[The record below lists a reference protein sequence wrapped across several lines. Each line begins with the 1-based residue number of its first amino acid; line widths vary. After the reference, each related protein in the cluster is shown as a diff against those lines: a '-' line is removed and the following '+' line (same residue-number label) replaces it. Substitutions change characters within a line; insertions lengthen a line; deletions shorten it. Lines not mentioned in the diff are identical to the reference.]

1 MDLRLFARVLWRF
14 RLLVVTGLI
23 LAVALAALTVVKV
36 GAKGLTYRDSRLW
49 SAEMQLK
56 VTQSGCPECRLYAT
70 QSSTTQGEPGS
81 PIEPKAPIV
90 DPVRFA
96 TLALY
101 YANALTTD
109 AVHRLATHNDGI
121 TGKLIATARRDDQSG
136 TLLPYIDVT
145 SISTSAQGAMT
156 YAERSADAL
165 NTYILAQQRANDVP
179 ASDRALV
186 ETVVH
191 PRGANVY
198 RPRPKTMPLVVFF
211 AVMFATIGLAF
222 VLENTRPRMREEDPE
237 RRPEIRQASARRSA

>member
-1 MDLRLFARVLWRF
+1 MDLRLFASVLWRF
-14 RLLVVTGLI
+14 RLLVATGFI
-23 LAVALAALTVVKV
+23 LAVLLAALTVVKV
-36 GAKGLTYRDSRLW
+36 GPNGLTYRDSRLW

-56 VTQSGCPECRLYAT
+56 VTQAGCPECRLYAT
-70 QSSTTQGEPGS
+70 RESTTPGQPGT
-81 PIEPKAPIV
+81 PIEPKTPIV

-101 YANALTTD
+101 YANTLTTD
-109 AVHRLATHNDGI
+109 PVRRLATRDDGI

-145 SISTSAQGAMT
+145 SISTSAQGAME

-165 NTYILAQQRANDVP
+165 NTYILAQQRANEVP
-179 ASDRALV
+179 ESDRAIV
-186 ETVVH
+186 QTVVH
-191 PRGANVY
+191 PEGANVY

-222 VLENTRPRMREEDPE
+222 VLENTRPRKRDEDPE
-237 RRPEIRQASARRSA
+237 QRLDIQQATARRSA

>member
-1 MDLRLFARVLWRF
+1 MDLRLFGRVLWRF
-14 RLLVVTGLI
+14 RVLVLLGFI
-23 LAVALAALTVVKV
+23 LAVALAALTVVKL
-36 GAKGLTYRDSRLW
+36 GAHGLTYRDSRLW
-49 SAEMQLK
+49 SADMQLE
-56 VTQSGCPECRLYAT
+56 VTQSGCPICRLYAT
-70 QSSTTQGEPGS
+70 RSGTTPGEPGI

-90 DPVRFA
+90 DPTRFA

-109 AVHRLATHNDGI
+109 NVRQLARRGDGV

-145 SISTSAQGAMT
+145 SISTSAQDAMK

-165 NTYILAQQRANDVP
+165 NAYIRDQQRANHVP
-179 ASDRALV
+179 VSDRAIV

-191 PRGANVY
+191 PRAANVNVY
-198 RPRPKTMPLVVFF
+198 RSRPKTMPLVVFF

-222 VLENTRPRMREEDPE
+222 VLEN
-237 RRPEIRQASARRSA
+237 ARVGYRAGERSAHGVAP

>member
-49 SAEMQLK
+49 SAEM
-56 VTQSGCPECRLYAT
+56 